1 MVVPVEGLFTVS
13 ERIGVA
19 EVRGSSTGST
29 ITIFNS
35 LKASMVT
42 GFAEMS
48 REKTT
53 LMKYKKKSR

>member
-1 MVVPVEGLFTVS
+1 MVVPVVGLHTVS